1 MSAAK
6 VRFVSESGGSPRE
19 SPTFLTHCQAKS
31 MSMLG
36 TKNEPGSE
44 AIRDKNLQ
52 HSVSRRYEARIWVP
66 KGTFGI

>member
-1 MSAAK
+1 MSAAE
-6 VRFVSESGGSPRE
+6 VGFASESRGSPER
-19 SPTFLTHCQAKS
+19 SPIFLTHCQAKS

-52 HSVSRRYEARIWVP
+52 HTVSA
-66 KGTFGI
+66 